1 MPRQDRH
8 YNYGQKIFE
17 VGEMGTLGM
26 VTWGLGGLQTGSY
39 RTFIA
44 QLADD
49 LKTSPAKSVR
59 EVAERWASRFWVEYS
74 TSLSNEIKSLTTI
87 SGKRQFD
94 PSKPAGDGD
103 HRSLQEEVYFQTARN
118 QLVAGFCLGGY
129 TPEDRTPEAFQ
140 IIFDPLLGEP
150 VPETLPPAQSF
161 WGVPALITR
170 LINGCAD
177 EVVAA
182 ILSSGFWQ
190 GTESDLTNL
199 IGRHKLVH
207 PSTVPIREAIDFTH
221 ACLLTTVKAMKFSN
235 LPLVCGGPIEL
246 AVITTD
252 RPFRWVRHKGWD
264 SAIREG
270 DHGLRATFTN

>member
-1 MPRQDRH
+1 LTIAACYRSPEGLVFGADSTTTYSLAAPPFMPRQDRH

-140 IIFDPLLGEP
+140 IIFDPLLACARNTAAGSIILGRAGP
-150 VPETLPPAQSF
+150 YHSTYK
-161 WGVPALITR
+161 R
-170 LINGCAD
+170 LCGRGC
-177 EVVAA
+177 
-182 ILSSGFWQ
+182 
-190 GTESDLTNL
+190 
-199 IGRHKLVH
+199 GRHPLFRLLAGNRIRPNKLNW
-207 PSTVPIREAIDFTH
+207 PP
-221 ACLLTTVKAMKFSN
+221 
-235 LPLVCGGPIEL
+235 
-246 AVITTD
+246 
-252 RPFRWVRHKGWD
+252 
-264 SAIREG
+264 
-270 DHGLRATFTN
+270 